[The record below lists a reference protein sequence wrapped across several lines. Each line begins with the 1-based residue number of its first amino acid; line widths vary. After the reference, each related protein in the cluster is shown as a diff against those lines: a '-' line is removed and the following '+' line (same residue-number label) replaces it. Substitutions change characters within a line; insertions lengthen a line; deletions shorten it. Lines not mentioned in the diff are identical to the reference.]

1 MAEAVTSATW
11 DQEVLKANGLVLV
24 DFWAVWC
31 GPCRMVAPIVDEIS
45 KEYEGKLKVL
55 KLNTDENPDVA
66 GKYRIM
72 GIPTLMFF
80 KNGQTID
87 QVVGAVP
94 KTQLKSKVDAL
105 LANRSFRET
114 CHCVSG
120 DCRMRPH
127 ELPDESGQLWFFT
140 VCCKEICSDVDKK
153 NGIIAFRDRIV
164 YRLHKQERTDRQ
176 CCIRFHPPGYG
187 RQESGSC

>member
-1 MAEAVTSATW
+1 VKSEPIVLTDATFDQLIRTSN
-11 DQEVLKANGLVLV
+11 VPVLV

-80 KNGQTID
+80 KNGQTVD

-94 KTQLKSKVDAL
+94 KAQLKTKVDAL
-105 LANRSFRET
+105 LT
-114 CHCVSG
+114 
-120 DCRMRPH
+120 
-127 ELPDESGQLWFFT
+127 
-140 VCCKEICSDVDKK
+140 K
-153 NGIIAFRDRIV
+153 
-164 YRLHKQERTDRQ
+164 
-176 CCIRFHPPGYG
+176 
-187 RQESGSC
+187 